1 MLPSLSDIDVE
12 NHIFDDK
19 ICCNPVDNPI
29 VPVGSVSPKPSE
41 VSGQFIEENKSF
53 VSSPS
58 DDFESKFCDADIIIN
73 RVRAVTLKVPVVTN
87 GKEVK
92 SVLTQVLR

>member
-1 MLPSLSDIDVE
+1 MATEKVVKIERAKTDGQDLALLPSLSDIDVE

-58 DDFESKFCDADIIIN
+58 DD
-73 RVRAVTLKVPVVTN
+73 
-87 GKEVK
+87 
-92 SVLTQVLR
+92 